1 MIKAGGAK
9 RGETLQSENTLEELR
24 MHGYSGGKTSAG
36 PVRAVVLDWAGT
48 AVDYGCI
55 GPTAAFREAFA
66 AFGVAVDIEEIRSF
80 MGLKKIDHVRAMIRM
95 ETVAAKWRQARDRD
109 PDEDDVQAVYAR
121 TEQLMLECISEH
133 AEPIPGLLDTVSAL
147 RSWGIRIGSST
158 GYTRPMLEKLMSAA
172 ARRGYRPD
180 AAICSTDVPAGRP
193 CPWMCYLNAMALEVY
208 PMAAMVKI
216 GDTVADIEE
225 GVNAGMW
232 TIGLTMSGNE
242 LGLPRDRAES
252 LDATELNTRLEVI
265 ADRFRKA
272 GAHYTAH
279 GVWEVLPLI
288 EVIDARLSR
297 GERPV

>member
-1 MIKAGGAK
+1 M
-9 RGETLQSENTLEELR
+9 SEQRARKMMEEFDDLR
-24 MHGYSGGKTSAG
+24 LDIGRHRKTYSGL
-36 PVRAVVLDWAGT
+36 VRAVVLDWAGT

-55 GPTAAFREAFA
+55 GPTDVFRRAFA
-66 AFGVAVDIEEIRSF
+66 AFDVAVDTEEIREF
-80 MGLKKIDHVRAMIRM
+80 MGLKKIDHVRAMTRM
-95 ETVAAKWRQARDRD
+95 EPVMARWRQVHGRN
-109 PDEDDVQAVYAR
+109 PDEQDVQAVYAK
-121 TEQLMLECISEH
+121 TESLMLDCIADH
-133 AEPIPGLLDTVSAL
+133 AEPIPGMLELVAAL
-147 RSWGIRIGSST
+147 RARGVRIGSST
-158 GYTRPMLEKLMSAA
+158 GYTRPMLDLLMAA
-172 ARRGYRPD
+172 AGQHGYKPD
-180 AAICSTDVPAGRP
+180 TAVCSTDVPAGRP
-193 CPWMCYLNAMALEVY
+193 YPWMCYANALALEAY
-208 PMAAMVKI
+208 PLSAMVKI

-225 GVNAGMW
+225 GLNAGMW